1 MKQKKYIHKKKNTYT
16 EDDELEG
23 GAWDVEEMMMREA
36 IRLSLIDTVSR
47 CVGVCV
53 CVCVCVCA
61 RARASSRVTR
71 AVLFRRHFY
80 FFYFFVCARA
90 SSRLRRAVLFRRH
103 FQKSED
109 VVRVEEVC
117 VHGVR
122 ILRSLSTQC
131 THSQKSVYTVS
142 QKVRLLRGLSI
153 KTYYDTDF

>member
-1 MKQKKYIHKKKNTYT
+1 MKQTFFFKKNTYT

-61 RARASSRVTR
+61 RARSRVLARDARSTFQK
-71 AVLFRRHFY
+71 AFLFFL
-80 FFYFFVCARA
+80 FFCVCAR
-90 SSRLRRAVLFRRH
+90 VLALEARST

>member
-1 MKQKKYIHKKKNTYT
+1 
-16 EDDELEG
+16 
-23 GAWDVEEMMMREA
+23 MREA

-61 RARASSRVTR
+61 RARSRV
-71 AVLFRRHFY
+71 L
-80 FFYFFVCARA
+80 ARDA
-90 SSRLRRAVLFRRH
+90 RST

>member
-1 MKQKKYIHKKKNTYT
+1 
-16 EDDELEG
+16 
-23 GAWDVEEMMMREA
+23 MMREA

-61 RARASSRVTR
+61 RARSRVLARDARSTFLK
-71 AVLFRRHFY
+71 AFLFFN